1 MLKEVLGPRMM
12 QKLMQRRQAE
22 EVSAAGKRI
31 GFSME
36 SLQKVLRFRVMQKL
50 IQRRQAGKLHRYAAA

>member
-22 EVSAAGKRI
+22 DVSAAGKTYWVSF
-31 GFSME
+31 GHPTQGLPPPTPEGQNFP
-36 SLQKVLRFRVMQKL
+36 LQP
-50 IQRRQAGKLHRYAAA
+50 

>member
-22 EVSAAGKRI
+22 EVSAAGKTYRVSF
-31 GFSME
+31 GHPTQGLPLPAPEGQSFL
-36 SLQKVLRFRVMQKL
+36 LQP
-50 IQRRQAGKLHRYAAA
+50 